1 MARDHDDIEELLAG
15 YVLGGLSGEDA
26 ARADT
31 LLTEHVP
38 GCPMCRD
45 TLSDFQAVTGDLAL
59 AAPARRPP
67 DTLLPRLRRE
77 LAAPGGRGRGGSR
90 RTRSITV
97 LAAAASFA
105 AILAVG
111 GLAMSMMGRA
121 SKAESQR
128 KFLQD
133 AIQTASAAGVS
144 PVSMAG
150 QGSSTST
157 PEQAPSEITSPDREL
172 ILYCQ
177 ACPDPQPG
185 EAYRVW
191 LGSNGSYTYRGQF
204 VPDGGWVGIRLPI
217 DTSRYDEIL
226 ITEEP
231 IDQSPSNP
239 ALPGRW
245 SASLR

>member
-1 MARDHDDIEELLAG
+1 MAQEHDDIEELLAG

-45 TLSDFQAVTGDLAL
+45 TLSDFQALTGDLAL
-59 AAPARRPP
+59 GAPAKRPP

-77 LAAPGGRGRGGSR
+77 LAAPGGRGRRGSR
-90 RTRSITV
+90 RTRSVTV

-111 GLAMSMMGRA
+111 GLSLSMMDRA

-128 KFLQD
+128 DFLGE
-133 AIQTASAAGVS
+133 AFRTASAAGVS
-144 PVSMAG
+144 PVNMG
-150 QGSSTST
+150 QGSA
-157 PEQAPSEITSPDREL
+157 PEQAPSEITSPDVREL

-177 ACPDPQPG
+177 ACPDPEPG
-185 EAYRVW
+185 HVYRVW
-191 LGSNGSYTYRGQF
+191 LGNNGSYRYAGQF
-204 VPDGGWVGIRLPI
+204 VPDGGYVGLKLDV

-231 IDQSPSNP
+231 IDQLPASPS
-239 ALPGRW
+239 LPGQW
-245 SASLR
+245 STSLAG

>member
-1 MARDHDDIEELLAG
+1 MAQDHDDIEELLAG

-45 TLSDFQAVTGDLAL
+45 TLSDFKAVTGDLAL
-59 AAPARRPP
+59 SAPARRPP

-77 LAAPGGRGRGGSR
+77 LTAPGGRGRGGSR
-90 RTRSITV
+90 RTRSVTV

-111 GLAMSMMGRA
+111 GLALSMMDRA

-128 KFLQD
+128 KFTSD
-133 AIQTASAAGVS
+133 ALQTASDAGVS
-144 PVSMAG
+144 PVSMSG
-150 QGSSTST
+150 DGSS
-157 PEQAPSEITSPDREL
+157 PGQAPSEITSPDVREL

-177 ACPDPQPG
+177 ACPDPEPG
-185 EAYRVW
+185 HVYRVW
-191 LGSNGSYTYRGQF
+191 LGTNGSYTYAGEF
-204 VPDGGWVGIRLPI
+204 VPDNGYVGLKLAV

-231 IDQSPSNP
+231 VDQSPSSP
-239 ALPGRW
+239 SLPGQW
-245 SASLR
+245 SASLGG